1 MSIKTIVLAIVI
13 VGVAAAF
20 FEGVPQKGW
29 DWFENT
35 PVGTKILSGGGE
47 QNLPGPL
54 RGLLD
59 PSIKSNLTARG
70 VVSYTN
76 EQRANNGNLTPL
88 HLNPKLSAAAEAK
101 INDMFAQQYFEHDSP
116 DGKGPADIIRASGYE
131 YLVVGEN
138 LALGNFENDE
148 ILVQAWM
155 DSPGHRANILN
166 GKFLEIGVAVRRG
179 EFEGK
184 QVWLAVQ
191 EFGSPLSS
199 CPQPQASIKGE
210 IDNNRTRLAQMQSEL
225 QQKKAFIESANN
237 KSEAEYNRAV
247 SEYNNLARQI
257 NTLTDQTQ
265 EVVKDYNDRINEFN
279 KCLESNT

>member
-1 MSIKTIVLAIVI
+1 MSIKTIVYAIVI
-13 VGVAAAF
+13 VGIVIAF
-20 FEGVPQKGW
+20 FERVPQRAFN
-29 DWFENT
+29 WFENT
-35 PVGTKILSGGGE
+35 PVGVRLLAGGGE
-47 QNLPGPL
+47 QSLPGPL

-59 PSIKSNLTARG
+59 PSVNSNLTGSG
-70 VVSYTN
+70 VVAYTN
-76 EQRANNGNLTPL
+76 EQRASNGNLTPL
-88 HLNPKLSAAAEAK
+88 HLNAKLSAAAEAK
-101 INDMFAQQYFEHDSP
+101 IDDMFTQQYFEHESP

-131 YLVVGEN
+131 YIVVGEN
-138 LALGNFENDE
+138 LALGNFEDDE
-148 ILVQAWM
+148 TLVQAWM

-166 GKFLEIGVAVRRG
+166 GKFMEIGVAVRRG

-210 IDNNRTRLAQMQSEL
+210 IDENRTRLAQMQSEL
-225 QQKKAFIESANN
+225 QQKKAAIESAKN

-247 SEYNNLARQI
+247 SEYNALARQI
-257 NTLTDQTQ
+257 NTVTDQTQ
-265 EVVKDYNDRINEFN
+265 ALVKDYNERVNEFN